1 MLRSSAVAAIAL
13 AGLVHAA
20 PVHAAYL
27 YWSKVQVSSAEESH
41 CYSFARTAARD
52 ALSNVR
58 FSPGQEVAGSQGR
71 SYAAITCVG
80 RGGNRAETVIA
91 VRQTVEGLL
100 ARGYRFV
107 TVDELLGVPAYQT

>member
-13 AGLVHAA
+13 AGFVHAA

-80 RGGNRAETVIA
+80 RGGNRAIA
-91 VRQTVEGLL
+91 VIMVIGEDQGAASRLRDDL
-100 ARGYRFV
+100 AARIQRV
-107 TVDELLGVPAYQT
+107 RRID